1 MYCNRCATQNPDDAS
16 ICIKCGIDLVVI
28 GPKTSNDVN
37 KKSTFE
43 QLHIVS
49 EEIEKLDFI
58 YKLGFYI
65 SGVSILFMVTLY
77 SLFIAPVLIYLL
89 GGRGWPKNILVKAAI
104 YNTVVGALLLV
115 IVIVIGI
122 VVILAAVIAAF
133 IFGIGESQI

>member
-16 ICIKCGIDLVVI
+16 ICIKCGINLAVI
-28 GPKTSNDVN
+28 EPKISSDVN

-65 SGVSILFMVTLY
+65 SGFTILVLISLY
-77 SLFIAPVLIYLL
+77 SLFIAPILIYLL
-89 GGRGWPKNILVKAAI
+89 GGEGWPKNILVKAAI

-115 IVIVIGI
+115 IGIAIGI
-122 VVILAAVIAAF
+122 VVILFSVIAAF
-133 IFGIGESQI
+133 VFGI

>member
-1 MYCNRCATQNPDDAS
+1 MYCNRCGTQNPDDAS
-16 ICIKCGIDLVVI
+16 ICRKCGIDLVVEP
-28 GPKTSNDVN
+28 GTSNDVN

-65 SGVSILFMVTLY
+65 SGFSILFVISLY
-77 SLFIAPVLIYLL
+77 SVFIAPILIYLL

-115 IVIVIGI
+115 IGIAIGI
-122 VVILAAVIAAF
+122 VVILVAVIAAF
-133 IFGIGESQI
+133 VFGIGESQI